1 MLRKQFFEKYKE
13 VDLPLPMT
21 PIAQD
26 KPFDFRKLE
35 KEMGFVI
42 HSDIKAFLSTYWF
55 YMIEG
60 FLWTDI

>member
-35 KEMGFVI
+35 KKNGI
-42 HSDIKAFLSTYWF
+42 CHSLGY
-55 YMIEG
+55 
-60 FLWTDI
+60 

>member
-35 KEMGFVI
+35 KKKW
-42 HSDIKAFLSTYWF
+42 DLSFTRILRLF
-55 YMIEG
+55 YLHIG
-60 FLWTDI
+60 LI

>member
-1 MLRKQFFEKYKE
+1 MNMKDAFEHFFMLRKQFFEKYKE

-35 KEMGFVI
+35 KKNGI
-42 HSDIKAFLSTYWF
+42 CHSLGY
-55 YMIEG
+55 
-60 FLWTDI
+60 